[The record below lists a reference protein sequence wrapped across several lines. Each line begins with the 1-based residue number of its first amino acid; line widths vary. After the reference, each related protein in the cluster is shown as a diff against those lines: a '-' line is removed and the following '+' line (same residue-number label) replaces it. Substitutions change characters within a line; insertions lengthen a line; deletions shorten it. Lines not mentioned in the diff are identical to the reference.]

1 MLSSHLLTTIKP
13 LISELTPAQRL
24 ELIRWI
30 AENPAKDDQ
39 PVPSDTWE
47 SRISA
52 EAAAW
57 YARPDAER
65 EPYAG
70 QYVAVFQGEVLDH
83 DSDRLALAQ
92 RIRARYPEMPV
103 LITAAEARAPREF
116 QVRSPRL
123 EQPST
128 SLRSAHVT

>member
-13 LISELTPAQRL
+13 LISGLTSAQRL

-30 AENPAKDDQ
+30 AGNSAEDNQ
-39 PVPSDTWE
+39 PTPSDAWE
-47 SRISA
+47 FRISA

-57 YARPDAER
+57 YARSDAER

-70 QYVAVFQGEVLDH
+70 QYVAVLQGEVLDH
-83 DSDRLALAQ
+83 DSDRSALAQ

-103 LITAAEARAPREF
+103 LITAAEARAPCEF

-123 EQPST
+123 ARLSEGT
-128 SLRSAHVT
+128 